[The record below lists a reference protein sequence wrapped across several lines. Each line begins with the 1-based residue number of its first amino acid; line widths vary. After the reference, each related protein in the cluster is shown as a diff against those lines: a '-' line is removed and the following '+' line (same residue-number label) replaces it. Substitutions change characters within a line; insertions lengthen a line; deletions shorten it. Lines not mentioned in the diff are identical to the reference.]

1 MALFSWLIQKKTPE
15 QKLLEK
21 FYDMHLTW
29 EREISDDLIKYRA
42 IFPIKGSSAADIS
55 QGTILIWEY
64 SDYYVVCITYDV
76 AEKTLMLRSK
86 TYEAKNLIE
95 QARVQVGKRDQ
106 EAAQKAQDKLQTQC
120 RDILKLLP

>member
-29 EREISDDLIKYRA
+29 ERETSDLIRYRA
-42 IFPIKGSSAADIS
+42 TFPIKGLSAADIS

-64 SDYYVVCITYDV
+64 SDYYVVCITYDA

-86 TYEAKNLIE
+86 TCEAENLIG
-95 QARVQVGKRDQ
+95 QARTQVDKRDQ
-106 EAAQKAQDKLQTQC
+106 EAARKAQDKLQTQC